1 MGDCF
6 FFHLFFFFF
15 FIYQI
20 LRRSFKAGT
29 VCLAMLVAPEY
40 LVKALKIEIGFEYEF
55 LKISGV
61 VEGYSMEK
69 IDQNSEI

>member
-1 MGDCF
+1 
-6 FFHLFFFFF
+6 
-15 FIYQI
+15 
-20 LRRSFKAGT
+20 
-29 VCLAMLVAPEY
+29 MLVAPEY